1 MSKKESSKQIMTKLK
16 EETSL
21 DVSVEERNYLNQLT
35 DIQKIAYSIAKE
47 HLESSFDLEK
57 SIGFKQWMESNKK

>member
-1 MSKKESSKQIMTKLK
+1 MSKKESNKQIMTKLK

-21 DVSVEERNYLNQLT
+21 DVSVEEQNYLNQLT

-57 SIGFKQWMESNKK
+57 SIGFKLWVENNKK

>member
-1 MSKKESSKQIMTKLK
+1 MSKKESNKQIMTKLK

-21 DVSVEERNYLNQLT
+21 DVSVEEQNYLNQLT

>member
-1 MSKKESSKQIMTKLK
+1 MSKKESSQQIMTKLK

>member
-21 DVSVEERNYLNQLT
+21 DVSVEEQNYLNQLT